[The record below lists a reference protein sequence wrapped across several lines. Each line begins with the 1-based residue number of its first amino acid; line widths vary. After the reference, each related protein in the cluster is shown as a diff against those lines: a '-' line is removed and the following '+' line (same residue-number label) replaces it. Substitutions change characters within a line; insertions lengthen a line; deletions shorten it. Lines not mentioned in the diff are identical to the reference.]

1 MTSLRRFSQIWLL
14 NCVTDKTLTI
24 KTKYNFFVITYN
36 VFPLTSWHWKPS
48 KSLHFQM
55 FNFIFWQN
63 FSNTKKDETFTFCNL
78 FGTQLRRSIWS
89 KSISSSAQYVTLQK
103 KYFSNLI
110 GLFIYL
116 CIFPTPPI
124 KLKLGLQR
132 GEQCSVCDPCKNI
145 SHIPGLFI
153 YLIFQLHP

>member
-1 MTSLRRFSQIWLL
+1 
-14 NCVTDKTLTI
+14 
-24 KTKYNFFVITYN
+24 
-36 VFPLTSWHWKPS
+36 
-48 KSLHFQM
+48 
-55 FNFIFWQN
+55 
-63 FSNTKKDETFTFCNL
+63 
-78 FGTQLRRSIWS
+78 
-89 KSISSSAQYVTLQK
+89 VTLQK

-153 YLIFQLHP
+153 YLFNFFFNSTHKTKIGTANRWHTTKTKPRGPIRNREQQSDHFKYTLLCQVLGFAVPYYQPQAECAKLLGPKPFCWAKLACFVVLLLLL